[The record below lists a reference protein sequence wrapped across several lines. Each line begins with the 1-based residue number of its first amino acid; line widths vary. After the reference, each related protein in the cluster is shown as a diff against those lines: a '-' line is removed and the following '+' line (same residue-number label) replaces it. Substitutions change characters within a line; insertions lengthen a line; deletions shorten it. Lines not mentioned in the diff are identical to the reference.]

1 MELKKVAFHTLGCKL
16 NFAETSS
23 IARKFTDDG
32 YERVEFNKNA
42 DIYIINT
49 CSVTKKADKKSEQ
62 FIKKARNK
70 NPEAQIVVM
79 GCYAQLQTNKIASIE
94 GVDLI
99 LGSNEKFRVKEYV
112 ENLEKT
118 GQPDIHSCN
127 IEDTAAYFPSF
138 SYGDRTRSFL
148 KIQDGCD
155 YHCSYCTI
163 PLARGKSRNQS
174 IQSIVEEA
182 EKIGQTEVKEIILT
196 GVNIGDFGK
205 TTGESF
211 LELIKALDQIGGIE
225 RIRISSI
232 EPNLLANEVISFV
245 NRSEKFLPHFHI
257 PLQSGCNEILAQ
269 MKRRYKRELFQE
281 RVEQIRNEIPGA
293 FIGVD
298 VIVGFPGEDESK
310 YRETYKFLENLDAS
324 FYHVFSY
331 SQRPNTPAAMMH
343 RQIPKDI
350 VTQRSKELQH
360 LAGKKQMAF
369 YKHNLG
375 KIRPVLFESYQKQ
388 DKMFGFTD
396 NYIKIELPY
405 NQKITDQIKKIKLQ
419 KINENGNVTGKVLS

>member
-1 MELKKVAFHTLGCKL
+1 VELKKVAFHTLGCKL

-23 IARKFTDDG
+23 IARKFTDNG
-32 YERVEFNKNA
+32 YERVDFDESA

-62 FIKKARNK
+62 FIKKARNQ
-70 NPEAQIVVM
+70 NPYAQIVVM
-79 GCYAQLQTNKIASIE
+79 GCYAQLQTEKIASIE

-99 LGSNEKFRVKEYV
+99 LGSNEKFRVKEYL
-112 ENLEKT
+112 ENREKT
-118 GQPDIHSCN
+118 GRPEIHSCN
-127 IEDTAAYFPSF
+127 IEDAADYFPSF

-163 PLARGKSRNQS
+163 PLARGNSRNQS

-182 EKIGQTEVKEIILT
+182 TEIGQTDVKEIILT

-211 LELIKALDQIGGIE
+211 LELIKSLDQVEGIE

-232 EPNLLANEVISFV
+232 EPNLLTNEIIYFV
-245 NRSEKFLPHFHI
+245 NHSEKFLPHFHT
-257 PLQSGCNEILAQ
+257 PLQSGCNEILAK
-269 MKRRYKRELFQE
+269 MRRRYKRELFQE
-281 RVEQIRNEIPGA
+281 RVAYIRKEIPDA
-293 FIGVD
+293 FIGVY
-298 VIVGFPGEDESK
+298 VIVGFPGEDEKK
-310 YRETYKFLENLDAS
+310 YRETYQFLENLDAS

-331 SQRPNTPAAMMH
+331 SQRPNTPAASMSN
-343 RQIPKDI
+343 QIPKSI
-350 VTQRSKELQH
+350 IIQRSRELQQ
-360 LAGKKQMAF
+360 LAEKKRMDF
-369 YKHNLG
+369 YRQNIG
-375 KIRPVLFESYQKQ
+375 ATRPVLFESHQKKN
-388 DKMFGFTD
+388 KMFGFTD

-405 NQKITDQIKKIKLQ
+405 SHELTEKIKEVRL
-419 KINENGNVTGKVLS
+419 KGVNENGNVTGVILS